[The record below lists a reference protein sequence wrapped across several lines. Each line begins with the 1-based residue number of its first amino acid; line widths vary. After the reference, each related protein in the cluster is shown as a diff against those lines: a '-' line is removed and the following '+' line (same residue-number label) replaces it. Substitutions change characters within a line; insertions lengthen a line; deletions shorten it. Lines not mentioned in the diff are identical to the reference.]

1 MKKASYLFLLFLVR
15 IHAMLPLRVLYV
27 MSDILFPI
35 IYYVVGYRRKVVRQN
50 ILQCFPDKSES
61 ERLALEKRFYHHFSD
76 ILFESVKQSNMSPE
90 ELMARS
96 VIKNPEFL
104 DEWVKTGRSAILMV
118 GHYGNWEWFSSINFR
133 LSSFAFGGIYRQL
146 RNEVMD
152 KLILKIR
159 SAYGAIVIEKK
170 QTLRELIKLKKS
182 QKQVMIAFISDQSPS
197 RNNLHY
203 WTTFL
208 NQETS
213 ILVGA
218 ERIAKGVDFDV
229 LYLDIEKTGRGKY
242 AAEFKM
248 ITDNPKA
255 TAEFEIT
262 EKYARLMEK
271 TILRDPA
278 FWLWTHKRWKHPRQE

>member
-76 ILFESVKQSNMSPE
+76 ILFESVKQSNMSPA
-90 ELMARS
+90 ELMERS